1 MKNVLYKLIA
11 LTEKLEA
18 KELNIIDASNLI
30 EGAIKSLENINKDSD
45 GLDTII
51 DAALIFS
58 RKLDL
63 DPIEDFKKH
72 HHKRSIPKIIDSN
85 PMTQSDFSLKLF
97 YRKEFKQVLD
107 TLISLTT
114 EHLKITIET
123 LKPLFNI
130 FKMPFDNNTCSL
142 ENVAGA
148 VKLFPE
154 MTNSAKIHDIDA
166 IHAEIEILLN
176 QCDGENL
183 NNIFEKSESSKS
195 ILPWVNRICH
205 LALTAPVITASDE
218 RMFSKLKL
226 IKNYLRSKMAD
237 QRLNALMMLSC
248 EKDITDTLDI
258 DDLVHKWAT
267 LKQRRVQL

>member
-1 MKNVLYKLIA
+1 
-11 LTEKLEA
+11 
-18 KELNIIDASNLI
+18 
-30 EGAIKSLENINKDSD
+30 
-45 GLDTII
+45 
-51 DAALIFS
+51 
-58 RKLDL
+58 
-63 DPIEDFKKH
+63 
-72 HHKRSIPKIIDSN
+72 
-85 PMTQSDFSLKLF
+85 MTQSDFSLKLF

-107 TLISLTT
+107 TLINLTT

-130 FKMPFDNNTCSL
+130 FKMPFDNNNTCSL

-166 IHAEIEILLN
+166 IHAEFEILLN

-195 ILPWVNRICH
+195 ILPWANRICN
-205 LALTAPVITASDE
+205 LALTAPVTTASDE

-237 QRLNALMMLSC
+237 QRLNALMILSC
-248 EKDITDTLDI
+248 EKDITDSLDI
-258 DDLVHKWAT
+258 DDLVQKWAT